1 MTHAASTLHPKR
13 WQSVVDLATGWCETR
28 QLPCIAI
35 MTGTAETVTGRLL
48 VTEPQREQQGELRG
62 DQSVDLHEDA
72 IFLVASITKPV
83 VATALMMLVE
93 RGLLTL
99 GDRVVD
105 WIPEFGCEG
114 KYGVEV
120 RHLLTHTSG
129 LPDMLPDNR
138 ELRQSHASL
147 ERFVERV
154 CQEPLAFPPGRGVQ
168 YQSMGYAILGEMIA
182 RLTGKTCA
190 EFLQQELF
198 QPLGMSDTSL
208 GAPDT
213 WFQGP
218 APQVDRIPPAIVPAD
233 HASGTDWNWN
243 SRYWRQLGAPWG
255 GMLTSA
261 ADLAKFAQFLLR
273 GGTTSA
279 EVSAD
284 PSTRFEKEDRDRGRS
299 QSPFSDPSTT
309 IADAAHFPALS
320 HPKGGAVNR
329 LLASATIAASTRNQL
344 TYLRDVPEDDRRC
357 RPWGLGWRL
366 NWPAHSA
373 NFGDL
378 LGPNTYGHWGAT
390 GTVLWI
396 DPDRGHFALILTTL
410 PQEPSGK
417 YLSRLSNGIAAAWE

>member
-28 QLPCIAI
+28 QLPCIAL
-35 MTGTAETVTGRLL
+35 MTGTAETITGRLE
-48 VTEPQREQQGELRG
+48 VTEPQGEPQG
-62 DQSVDLHEDA
+62 DQSVRLHEDA

-105 WIPEFGCEG
+105 LIPEFGREG

-279 EVSAD
+279 GVSA
-284 PSTRFEKEDRDRGRS
+284 
-299 QSPFSDPSTT
+299 DPSTT
-309 IADAAHFPALS
+309 IADAAHFRAFS
-320 HPKGGAVNR
+320 NPKAGAVNR
-329 LLASATIAASTRNQL
+329 LLATATIAASTRNQL
-344 TYLRDVPEDDRRC
+344 TCLRDVPEDDRRC